1 MLHLFRRVKDIT
13 LHRSLAG
20 ELALV
25 FGAIVALMVG
35 AGLSVQ
41 QGGRELVE
49 SARNAVWEA
58 SIPPAEVFAFSNTQW
73 SIRDRI
79 VDLVR
84 HDNQVEPAATEIEE
98 LKASGDKSWKG
109 MLDLKPYLPA
119 DVLAEVE
126 KTDALLIAFQATF
139 TSAIAAARSGD
150 MTAARAINDE
160 QVGPAIRPLGVQIL
174 TLLEVMRNRI
184 QSVNETMEAT
194 SNGMLMR
201 VTITSGILFAVL
213 ALGGLLMHFRVVRP
227 ISLINRALQRLSEN
241 QFGQVLPRKGAV
253 NEIWRMTTSFVVL
266 EERAK
271 ATLQRHEDET
281 RKAAGE
287 TAAFL
292 SEVEAFA
299 KRLAEGDLSTK
310 MPDHF
315 APNFR
320 IVADNM
326 NSAIE
331 SLAMSLGMMLEA
343 SRQTAKTAGEIGE
356 RASANT
362 KRAHVQLGTLKELRV
377 SFDEFSTGI
386 HRTAGSAYEL
396 AQSAI
401 SASQRAEM
409 GAEMAGGALN
419 AMTGISAAAN
429 KIADVTLLINKIAA
443 QTNLLALNAA
453 IEAARAGEHGKGF
466 AVVANEVRRLAS
478 QVAQASATVRQI
490 TDETITR
497 VDQGSSTVDQTAAAL
512 REINLTVR
520 SVAAAVT
527 EIASA
532 ANQHASAITVITE
545 AFNDLDGIAQAN
557 VIGAGTNAEAS
568 VGLKDTAQAIAET
581 VSSFR
586 LEA

>member
-1 MLHLFRRVKDIT
+1 MV
-13 LHRSLAG
+13 LHRSLAM
-20 ELALV
+20 ELGLV
-25 FGAIVALMVG
+25 FGAIVALMIG

-58 SIPPAEVFAFSNTQW
+58 SVPPAEVFSFANVQW
-73 SIRDRI
+73 SIRDQL

-84 HDNQVEPAATEIEE
+84 RQDHVAAAAKEIED
-98 LKASGDKSWKG
+98 LRAAGDGSWKG

-126 KTDALLIAFQATF
+126 KTDALLIAFQTVYGQV
-139 TSAIAAARSGD
+139 IAAAREGD
-150 MTAARAINDE
+150 MQAARSINDE
-160 QVGPAIRPLGVQIL
+160 MIGPAIRPLGVQIL
-174 TLLEVMRNRI
+174 ALLEVMRSRI
-184 QSVNETMEAT
+184 QSVNQTMETT
-194 SNGMLMR
+194 SNDMLMR
-201 VTITSGILFAVL
+201 VSVTSGVLLAVL
-213 ALGGLLMHFRVVRP
+213 ALGGLLMRFRVVRP
-227 ISLINRALQRLSEN
+227 IGLINRALLRLSEN

-253 NEIWRMTTSFVVL
+253 SEIWRMTTSFVVL

-271 ATLQRHEDET
+271 ATMERHEEET

-299 KRLAEGDLSTK
+299 KRLAGGDLHTR
-310 MPDHF
+310 MPTGF
-315 APNFR
+315 APQF
-320 IVADNM
+320 ILVANNLNTAVD
-326 NSAIE
+326 

-362 KRAHVQLGTLKELRV
+362 KRAYTQLDTLKELRV

-386 HRTAGSAYEL
+386 HRTAGIADEL

-419 AMTGISAAAN
+419 AMTGISVAAN
-429 KIADVTLLINKIAA
+429 KIADVTSLINKIAA

-490 TDETITR
+490 TDETIAR

-527 EIASA
+527 DIASA
-532 ANQHASAITVITE
+532 ANQQASAITIITE

-557 VIGAGTNAEAS
+557 VVGAGTNAEAS
-568 VGLKDTAQAIAET
+568 VGLQDTAQAIAET